1 MLDAVGFADAAVLE
15 AVGVADAVVLDA
27 VGVADAVVNSVIVA
41 VDPVLGLLDEPDGGI
56 VQFLGGY
63 TDSG

>member
-1 MLDAVGFADAAVLE
+1 MLDAVGAADAA
-15 AVGVADAVVLDA
+15 VLDA
-27 VGVADAVVNSVIVA
+27 VGVADAVVDSVIVA